1 MRNQRKDYLLTG
13 KKLFLSVT
21 FIVLCMVLLPV
32 QTVHAKWVKTSN
44 GKYRY
49 TTNASGTKYYK
60 KTWAKIKGKYYYFD
74 KKGYRKTGWLTY
86 KGNRYYLNKK
96 GVRVTGFK
104 TIKGKKYF
112 FSKKGIMIKGF
123 VKSKGNYYYADDK
136 GVIQKGLKQINQYIY
151 YFDNSG
157 KRVSGANIVLGNMT
171 YYFANNGTLQ
181 YTGTQQEQAVKV
193 INVKRMLNGFEPLFY
208 QADNNL
214 SKASMVRAKELSTL
228 ASHTR
233 PDGSHYSSVLKV
245 DYPVVTY
252 WSGECVSWGKVK
264 SGIEVANN
272 WLSDKNY
279 NVLMQ
284 EKANAIGIGS
294 FVDENGKEY
303 WVTLVVQTP

>member
-1 MRNQRKDYLLTG
+1 MMNCSQVKKTMVKGMILFFLLMMLMPTH
-13 KKLFLSVT
+13 T
-21 FIVLCMVLLPV
+21 AY
-32 QTVHAKWVKTSN
+32 AKWVKAPN

-49 TTNASGTKYYK
+49 TTNSSGSKYYK

-74 KKGYRKTGWLTY
+74 KKGYRKTGWLNY

-112 FSKKGIMIKGF
+112 FSKKGVMIKGF
-123 VKSKGNYYYADDK
+123 IKSNGNYYYADNK
-136 GVIQKGLKQINQYIY
+136 GVIQKGLKQINQHIY

-181 YTGTQQEQAVKV
+181 YTGTQYEQAIKV
-193 INVKRMLNGFEPLFY
+193 INVKRMLKGYQPLSY
-208 QADNNL
+208 QANNNL
-214 SKASMVRAKELSTL
+214 SNAALLRAKELSSL
-228 ASHTR
+228 SSHTR
-233 PDGSHYSSVLKV
+233 PNGTHYSSVLKV
-245 DYPVVTY
+245 DYPVATY
-252 WSGECVSWGKVK
+252 WSAECISWGKTKPGTV
-264 SGIEVANN
+264 VANN

-294 FVDENGKEY
+294 FVDKNGKEY